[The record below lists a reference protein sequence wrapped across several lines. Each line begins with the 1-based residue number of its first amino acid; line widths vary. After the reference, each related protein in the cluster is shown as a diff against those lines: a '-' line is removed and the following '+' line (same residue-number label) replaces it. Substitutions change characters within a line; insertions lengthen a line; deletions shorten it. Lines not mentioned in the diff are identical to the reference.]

1 MHYLHTEGS
10 LDMLVT
16 IALVMLL
23 ADKKVVKKF
32 LFDFQLFSKLIF

>member
-1 MHYLHTEGS
+1 
-10 LDMLVT
+10 MLVT

-23 ADKKVVKKF
+23 ADKKVVKK